1 GPMSA
6 FVIRRVAAGI
16 VILFVASFLTYVLV
30 AESGDPLATL
40 KANPHVTQS
49 TIDAARAR
57 LGLDHSLLER
67 YWLWLSNFVQGDF
80 GKNTQ
85 GQPVEPQLWQRLGV
99 TMKMVIPATVI
110 AAILAIA
117 LGILGAVRHYKLD
130 DHISTTLAYIFYATP
145 VFVLGILLKDFVA
158 INVNNAVGHTVVYT
172 VGDSSAGFTGG
183 FGARLLDNTEH
194 AILPVLTLVLVTYAA
209 WSRYQR
215 ASLLDVMNSD
225 YVRFARAK
233 GVPRRRLLIRHALR
247 NALIPLT
254 TVIALDFAVIIGGA
268 VITEIVYG
276 WEGMGQFLL
285 GGLTGP
291 LTPDVNTVQAWL
303 VITAAIV
310 VLFNLLAD
318 ITYAALDPRIRY
330 G

>member
-1 GPMSA
+1 MTA
-6 FVIRRVAAGI
+6 FVLRRAAAGI
-16 VILFVASFLTYVLV
+16 AILFVASFLTYVLV
-30 AESGDPLATL
+30 AESGDPLASL
-40 KANPHVTQS
+40 KANPHVTQA
-49 TIDAARAR
+49 TIDAAKAR

-67 YWLWLSNFVQGDF
+67 YWLWLSHFVQGDF
-80 GKNTQ
+80 GKSTQ
-85 GQPVEPQLWQRLGV
+85 GRQVEPQLWQRLGV
-99 TMKMVIPATVI
+99 TMKMVLPATIIAAVI
-110 AAILAIA
+110 AIG
-117 LGILGAVRHYKLD
+117 LGILGAVRQYKLD
-130 DHISTTLAYIFYATP
+130 DHVSTTLAYIFYATP
-145 VFVLGILLKDFVA
+145 VFVLGILLKDFFA
-158 INVNNAVGHTVVYT
+158 IKINNSVGHTVLYT
-172 VGDSSAGFTGG
+172 VGDGTPGFTGS
-183 FGARLLDNTEH
+183 FGARMLDDVQH
-194 AILPVLTLVLVTYAA
+194 AVLPVLTLVLVSYAA

-215 ASLLDVMNSD
+215 ASLLDVLNSD

-233 GVPRRRLLIRHALR
+233 GVPRRRVLIKHALR
-247 NALIPLT
+247 NALIPVT

-310 VLFNLLAD
+310 VLFNLIAD

>member
-1 GPMSA
+1 MTA
-6 FVIRRVAAGI
+6 FVVRRVAAGI
-16 VILFVASFLTYVLV
+16 VILFVASFLTYLLV

-40 KANPHVTQS
+40 KANPHTTQA

-67 YWLWLSNFVQGDF
+67 YWLWLSHFVQGDF
-80 GKNTQ
+80 GKSTQ
-85 GQPVEPQLWQRLGV
+85 GRQVEPQLWQRLGV
-99 TMKMVIPATVI
+99 TMKMVLPATVI
-110 AAILAIA
+110 AAVIAIG
-117 LGILGAVRHYKLD
+117 LGILGAVRQYKLD
-130 DHISTTLAYIFYATP
+130 DHVSTTLAYIFYATP

-158 INVNNAVGHTVVYT
+158 IKINNGVGHTALYT
-172 VGDSSAGFTGG
+172 VGDGTPGFTGS
-183 FGARLLDNTEH
+183 FGARMLDDVQH
-194 AILPVLTLVLVTYAA
+194 AVLPVLTLVLVSYAA

-215 ASLLDVMNSD
+215 ASLLDVLNSD

-233 GVPRRRLLIRHALR
+233 GVPRRRVLLKHALR
-247 NALIPLT
+247 NALIPVT
-254 TVIALDFAVIIGGA
+254 TVIALDFATIIGGA

-310 VLFNLLAD
+310 VLFNLIAD

>member
-1 GPMSA
+1 MTA
-6 FVIRRVAAGI
+6 FVLRRVAAGI
-16 VILFVASFLTYVLV
+16 AILFVASFLTYLLV

-40 KANPHVTQS
+40 KANPHTTQA
-49 TIDAARAR
+49 TIEAAKVR

-67 YWLWLSNFVQGDF
+67 YWLWLSHFVQGDF
-80 GKNTQ
+80 GKSTQ
-85 GQPVEPQLWQRLGV
+85 GRNVEPQLWQRLGV
-99 TMKMVIPATVI
+99 TMKMVLPATVI
-110 AAILAIA
+110 AAVIAIA
-117 LGILGAVRHYKLD
+117 LGILGAVRQYKLD
-130 DHISTTLAYIFYATP
+130 DHVSTTLAYIFYATP
-145 VFVLGILLKDFVA
+145 VFVLGILLKDFIA
-158 INVNNAVGHTVVYT
+158 IKINNGVGHTALYT
-172 VGDSSAGFTGG
+172 VGDGTPGFTGS
-183 FGARLLDNTEH
+183 FSARMLDDVQH
-194 AILPVLTLVLVTYAA
+194 AVLPVLTLVLVSYAA

-215 ASLLDVMNSD
+215 ASLLDVLNSD

-233 GVPRRRLLIRHALR
+233 GVPRRRVLLKHALR
-247 NALIPLT
+247 NALIPVT
-254 TVIALDFAVIIGGA
+254 TVIALDFATIIGGA

-310 VLFNLLAD
+310 VLFNLIAD

>member
-1 GPMSA
+1 MSG
-6 FVIRRVAAGI
+6 FVLRRVAAGI
-16 VILFVASFLTYVLV
+16 AILFVASFLTYVLV

-40 KANPHVTQS
+40 KANPHTTQA

-57 LGLDHSLLER
+57 LGLDHSVFER
-67 YWLWLSNFVQGDF
+67 YWLWLSHFVRGDF
-80 GKNTQ
+80 GKSTQ
-85 GQPVEPQLWQRLGV
+85 GGPVEPQLWQRLGV
-99 TMKMVIPATVI
+99 TMKMVLPATLI
-110 AAILAIA
+110 AAVIAIA
-117 LGILGAVRHYKLD
+117 LGILGAVRQYKLD
-130 DHISTTLAYIFYATP
+130 DHVSTTLAYIFYATP

-183 FGARLLDNTEH
+183 FGARLVDDVEH
-194 AILPVLTLVLVTYAA
+194 SILPVLTLVLVTYAA

-215 ASLLDVMNSD
+215 ASLLDVLNSD

-233 GVPRRRLLIRHALR
+233 GVPRRRVLVRHALR

-254 TVIALDFAVIIGGA
+254 TVIALDFAAIIGGA

-285 GGLTGP
+285 NGLQGP
-291 LTPDVNTVQAWL
+291 LTPDVNVVQAWL
-303 VITAAIV
+303 VVTAAIII
-310 VLFNLLAD
+310 LFNLLAD
-318 ITYAALDPRIRY
+318 ISYAALDPRIRY

>member
-1 GPMSA
+1 MTA
-6 FVIRRVAAGI
+6 FVVRRVAAGI
-16 VILFVASFLTYVLV
+16 VILFVASFLTYLLV

-40 KANPHVTQS
+40 KANPHTTQA
-49 TIDAARAR
+49 TIEAAKAR
-57 LGLDHSLLER
+57 LGLDHSLLDR
-67 YWLWLSNFVQGDF
+67 YWLWLSHFVQGDF
-80 GKNTQ
+80 GKSTQ
-85 GQPVEPQLWQRLGV
+85 GRQVEPQLWQRLGV
-99 TMKMVIPATVI
+99 TMKMVLPATIIAAVI
-110 AAILAIA
+110 AIG
-117 LGILGAVRHYKLD
+117 LGILGAVRQYKLD

-158 INVNNAVGHTVVYT
+158 IKINNGVGHTALYT
-172 VGDSSAGFTGG
+172 VGDGTPGFTGS
-183 FGARLLDNTEH
+183 FGARMLDDVQH
-194 AILPVLTLVLVTYAA
+194 AVLPVLTLVLVSYAA

-215 ASLLDVMNSD
+215 ASLLDVLNSD

-233 GVPRRRLLIRHALR
+233 GVPRRRVLLKHALR
-247 NALIPLT
+247 NALIPVT
-254 TVIALDFAVIIGGA
+254 TVIALDFATIIGGA

-310 VLFNLLAD
+310 VLFNLIAD

>member
-1 GPMSA
+1 MTA
-6 FVIRRVAAGI
+6 FVLRRAAAGI

-40 KANPHVTQS
+40 KANPHTTQA

-57 LGLDHSLLER
+57 LGLDHSVFER
-67 YWLWLSNFVQGDF
+67 YWLWLQGFVQGDF
-80 GKNTQ
+80 GKSTQ
-85 GQPVEPQLWQRLGV
+85 GGPVEPQLWQRLGV
-99 TMKMVIPATVI
+99 TMKMVLPATII
-110 AAILAIA
+110 AAVLAIG
-117 LGILGAVRHYKLD
+117 LGILGAVRQYKPD
-130 DHISTTLAYIFYATP
+130 DHISTALAYIFYATP

-158 INVNNAVGHTVVYT
+158 INVNNAVGHTVIYT
-172 VGDSSAGFTGG
+172 VGDSTAGFRGS
-183 FGARLLDNTEH
+183 FGSRLVDDTEH
-194 AILPVLTLVLVTYAA
+194 TILPVLTLVLVTYAA

-215 ASLLDVMNSD
+215 ASLLDVLNSD

-233 GVPRRRLLIRHALR
+233 GVPRRRVLVKHALR

-254 TVIALDFAVIIGGA
+254 TVIALDFATIIGGA
-268 VITEIVYG
+268 VITEIVFG

-285 GGLTGP
+285 NGLEGP
-291 LTPDVNTVQAWL
+291 LTPDVNVVQAWL
-303 VITAAIV
+303 VITAGIV

-318 ITYAALDPRIRY
+318 ILYATLDPRIRY

>member
-1 GPMSA
+1 MTG
-6 FVIRRVAAGI
+6 FVLRRAAAGV

-40 KANPHVTQS
+40 KANPHTTQAA
-49 TIDAARAR
+49 IDAARAR
-57 LGLDHSLLER
+57 LGLDHSLLDR
-67 YWLWLSNFVQGDF
+67 YWLWLSHFVTGDF
-80 GKNTQ
+80 GKSNN
-85 GQPVEPQLWQRLGV
+85 GQAVEPQLWQRLGV
-99 TMKMVIPATVI
+99 TMKMVLPATII
-110 AAILAIA
+110 AAIVAIA
-117 LGILGAVRHYKLD
+117 LGILGAVRQYKLD
-130 DHISTTLAYIFYATP
+130 DHVSTTLAYIFYATP

-158 INVNNAVGHTVVYT
+158 IKLNNAVGHTVVYT
-172 VGDSSAGFTGG
+172 VGDSSPGFSGG
-183 FGARLLDNTEH
+183 FGARLLDDTEH
-194 AILPVLTLVLVTYAA
+194 TILPVVTLVLVTYAA

-215 ASLLDVMNSD
+215 ASLLDVLNSD

-233 GVPRRRLLIRHALR
+233 GVPRRRVLVRHALR

-254 TVIALDFAVIIGGA
+254 TVIALDFATIIGGA

-285 GGLTGP
+285 NGLQGP

-318 ITYAALDPRIRY
+318 IMYAALDPRIRY